1 MFFYKLTIHYYNTK
15 NTFGRNVK
23 LQYTYNF
30 RTYRGLK
37 KVMALIDEDV
47 REGRKVYSV
56 KVDYGI
62 MFE

>member
-15 NTFGRNVK
+15 NAFGRNVK

-30 RTYRGLK
+30 RTYKGLK
-37 KVMALIDEDV
+37 KVMALINEDV

>member
-1 MFFYKLTIHYYNTK
+1 MFFYKLTIHYYNTT
-15 NTFGRNVK
+15 NAFGRNVK